1 MNITVLVGAQFL
13 LGNLLFAAAAIT
25 YVRNRAKS
33 PAALRLTLT
42 LSALALWTYARMF
55 AHNTTDIRTQFL
67 WMCCAHITNVIAPVC
82 WLWTTSEYTLQ
93 IRPAQRK
100 WLLLFAL
107 PVLISSV
114 LVWTTQSHG
123 LVWKE
128 FRQLPAH
135 PHLFTYTWG
144 WVGQIV
150 VIYIG
155 MLNTT
160 STILIL
166 RRVWVGPGLNFR
178 QNWPS
183 IAGIIAPMLTYIA
196 FITNLTKGF
205 DLTMFGLA
213 VTVWVYGF
221 GGITSFRLID
231 LMPARDTVL
240 EQLTDGVIVLGKD
253 NRLLDL
259 NPSAKYILGIADTKH
274 LSWLHLLEQKIN
286 VPAQQIPTALGL
298 HEFRCEVVSTN
309 QADKIFEMKGR
320 IFRSANQEPLG
331 RIITL
336 SDITARMLA
345 ERDLQILNQSFES
358 QLLARTDEL
367 RLTAAR
373 LVNTQEAERARI
385 ARELHDQVGA
395 HLSVMGMAISMARA
409 AVATPVAPE
418 TQTDKQLERVEGLL
432 QETSGI
438 IRRLMADLHPPELEE
453 SGLIEALRWL
463 GEQWA
468 AHTQHTVSVQGDD
481 IANCLGTEARIAF
494 YRIAQEALS
503 NVARHAGAHQVWIT
517 VKYLFDRQQ
526 ISMTIRDDGVGF
538 VADTTTQVRTQQSGW
553 GMTTIRERAL
563 AIGGRCEIASQIGV
577 GTEVHI
583 FAPCE
588 QPSLPAPLTLA
599 LTAPQL
605 EKLP

>member
-1 MNITVLVGAQFL
+1 MNSTVLVGAQFL

-25 YVRNRAKS
+25 FVRNRAKS
-33 PAALRLTLT
+33 SAAMPLTLT
-42 LSALALWTYARMF
+42 LIGLALWTYARMF
-55 AHNTTDIRTQFL
+55 AHNTTDIRTQFS
-67 WMCCAHITNVIAPVC
+67 WMCCASIASAMSAVF

-123 LVWKE
+123 LIWKE

-135 PHLFTYTWG
+135 LHLFTYTWG
-144 WVGQIV
+144 WVGRIV
-150 VIYIG
+150 VINSG
-155 MLNTT
+155 VLNVI
-160 STILIL
+160 STVLIL

-183 IAGIIAPMLTYIA
+183 MAGIIAPVLTYIA
-196 FITNLTKGF
+196 FITNLTEGF
-205 DLTMFGLA
+205 DLSMFGLA
-213 VTVWVYGF
+213 VTVWMYGF
-221 GGITSFRLID
+221 GVTSFRLID
-231 LMPARDTVL
+231 LLPARDTVL

-259 NPSAKYILGIADTKH
+259 NPSAKYILGITDTKH
-274 LSWLHLLEQKIN
+274 LSWSHLLEQKIN
-286 VPAQQIPTALGL
+286 VPAQQIPTVIGM
-298 HEFRCEVVSTN
+298 HEFRCEVASTS

-336 SDITARMLA
+336 SDITARMSA
-345 ERDLQILNQSFES
+345 ERELHILNQTFES
-358 QLLARTDEL
+358 QLLTRTDEL
-367 RLTAAR
+367 RLTSAR

-395 HLSVMGMAISMARA
+395 HLSVMGMGLSMARVAIA
-409 AVATPVAPE
+409 APNATE
-418 TQTDKQLERVEGLL
+418 LSTDQQLERVEGLL
-432 QETSGI
+432 QETSVI

-468 AHTQHTVSVQGDD
+468 AHTQHTISVQGDD
-481 IANCLGTEARIAF
+481 IANCLGTEARIAV

-503 NVARHAGAHQVWIT
+503 NVARHASAHQVWIT
-517 VKYLFDRQQ
+517 VNYLFDRQQ

-563 AIGGRCEIASQIGV
+563 AIGGICEIASQIGV

-588 QPSLPAPLTLA
+588 QPSLPAPLTVA
-599 LTAPQL
+599 QTAPQL
-605 EKLP
+605 EKHP